1 MENYRI
7 TMSTLNPQELVR
19 LVSAVFPRLPQ
30 DRCLAVL
37 IDLPREPQQDND
49 DWQQRRR
56 IAREWVLALDQAKA
70 ELQLQQVQLIA
81 YADVGA
87 NNADLPAVA
96 YRISGELPAE
106 AGLLPEAGTQIP
118 FEEILS
124 QTQLFLV
131 PSEYSATAPM
141 KMAARRYGFRAATMA
156 GFSAKMVPALRLDY
170 QEVGRRVDLL
180 KERLDRAQAAEV
192 IWQVDNQRQCRM
204 FFDLRFRPAHPSS
217 GRFPDPGTA
226 GNLPSG
232 ETYIVPYE
240 GELEEKSRTQGELPV
255 QFADGLVYYR
265 VEENRAIS
273 VSGEGDAASREAALI
288 VSEPAYANIAELG
301 FGVLGDFG
309 LEPIGEVLLDE
320 KLGFHVAFGR
330 SDHFGGRVGPA
341 QFSSPQAVVH
351 IDRIYIPAT
360 QPRVALRSVTLT
372 MADRSQET
380 VIADNDYLIF
390 V

>member
-1 MENYRI
+1 M
-7 TMSTLNPQELVR
+7 TTLNQEELVR

-30 DRCLAVL
+30 DRALAVL
-37 IDLPREPQQDND
+37 VDLPREPQRDNP
-49 DWQQRRR
+49 DWQRRR
-56 IAREWVLALDQAKA
+56 QIARDWATALEQAKDS
-70 ELQLQQVQLIA
+70 LQLQQVQLIA

-87 NNADLPAVA
+87 NNADLPAMA
-96 YRISGELPAE
+96 YRISGELPPQ
-106 AGLLPEAGTQIP
+106 AGQLPGVGQEVS
-118 FEEILS
+118 FEEILA

-156 GFSAKMVPALRLDY
+156 GFSEKMLPALRLDY

-180 KERLDRAQAAEV
+180 KDRLDRAQAAEV
-192 IWQVDNQRQCRM
+192 IWLVDNHRQCRM

-217 GRFPDPGTA
+217 GRFPQSGTA

-240 GELEEKSRTQGELPV
+240 GELEEKSRTQGDLPV
-255 QFADGLVYYR
+255 QFADGMVYYT
-265 VEENRAIS
+265 VEQNRAIS
-273 VSGEGDAASREAALI
+273 VSGEGEACQREAAMI
-288 VSEPAYANIAELG
+288 VNEPAYANIAELG

-309 LEPIGEVLLDE
+309 LQPIGEVLLDE

-360 QPRVALRSVTLT
+360 QPRVAVRLVTLT
-372 MADRSQET
+372 MEDGSQET
-380 VIADNDYLIF
+380 LMADGNYLVF
-390 V
+390 G